1 MGIFSRNK
9 VVKSE
14 VKKPEKIIDI
24 GFTLEGEKYFEYSLR
39 NGSAD
44 SQTRRRADRMR
55 IVVEKELD
63 PNFFKCKVY
72 FYKQGNKDD
81 FLVNTMYVEFDIG
94 MMNDNNPQYVSD
106 IFNKL
111 LGEFNEILT
120 DQESK
125 KSKIEG
131 SMNNSIPQ
139 GHVK

>member
-1 MGIFSRNK
+1 MKLFGK
-9 VVKSE
+9 KTVVEPKIE
-14 VKKPEKIIDI
+14 KPEKIIDI

-39 NGSAD
+39 NGSAN

-81 FLVNTMYVEFDIG
+81 FLVNTRYVEFNVG

-106 IFNKL
+106 IFNNL
-111 LGEFNEILT
+111 LVEFNEALT

-125 KSKIEG
+125 KGGSEG
-131 SMNNSIPQ
+131 FVNSSVTQ